1 MPEKVVIIGGG
12 AAGPKTA
19 AKLRRERADIRIDLY
34 TQEDI
39 ISYSACGLPYYI
51 ENIIQNSDILIVRT
65 PDDFEKQNIHIHL
78 KQRCIKVN
86 TDEHTV
92 LIQDLISDN
101 AYEVHYDILVIATGA
116 IPVVPKIDNLHLK
129 NIFTLRTIQDGIDI
143 KQKMLKSK
151 RAVLLGGGYISVEVL
166 EAFVHNNLQVTLIE
180 QHSHILKMFD
190 EDFALRIEDYIIGRN
205 PGQVNILTN
214 EKVVRFEGNAEG
226 EVAKVITETGK
237 EIETDF
243 VVLGTGVRPNTDFL
257 LDSGIRLGINNSVK
271 VDKTLRT
278 SRYDVY
284 AVGDCTDNFNLV
296 TNRYTWVPMGS
307 TANKEGRCAAINIAG
322 GNCLFDGILNSTIT
336 KYFNL
341 TISIIGISYKDA
353 VAHGFQP
360 EYAIVTK
367 RDKAGY
373 MPESGMMT
381 LKLIADKNTHTIL
394 GIQGIGEAGVNQ
406 RINTVIPAILS
417 KTKLE
422 SFINLDLPYS
432 PPYSPAIDP
441 VLNAAQ
447 IIYQKI
453 NGING

>member
-19 AKLRRERADIRIDLY
+19 AKLRRERNDLKIDLY

-39 ISYSACGLPYYI
+39 ISYSACGLPYFI
-51 ENIIQNSDILIVRT
+51 ENIIQKPNTLIMRT
-65 PDDFEKQNIHIHL
+65 PEDFKKQNIDIHT
-78 KQRCIKVN
+78 KQKCIGVDTRNK
-86 TDEHTV
+86 TV
-92 LIQDLISDN
+92 TIEDLVSQNI
-101 AYEVHYDILVIATGA
+101 YEVIYDVLVIATGA
-116 IPVVPKIDNLHLK
+116 TPIVPNIRNVDLK
-129 NIFTLRTIQDGIDI
+129 NIFTLRTIQDGIKI
-143 KQKMLKSK
+143 KEKMLNSK
-151 RAVLLGGGYISVEVL
+151 KAVLIGGGYISIEL
-166 EAFVHNNLQVTLIE
+166 MEAFVHNGLHVTLIE
-180 QHSHILKMFD
+180 KNKHILSMFD
-190 EDFALRIEDYIIGRN
+190 EDFAQAITDHILGHT

-214 EKVVRFEGNAEG
+214 EEVVSFIGNEND
-226 EVAKVITETGK
+226 EVSKVITASGK

-257 LDSGIRLGINNSVK
+257 QGSDIKLSVNNSIK
-271 VDKTLRT
+271 VGHTMRT
-278 SRYDVY
+278 SKTGVF

-322 GNCLFDGILNSTIT
+322 GICSFDGIMNSTIT
-336 KYFNL
+336 KYFDY
-341 TISIIGISYKDA
+341 TISMIGISYREA
-353 VAHGFQP
+353 TELGFQP

-373 MPESGMMT
+373 MPNTGTIT

-394 GIQGIGEAGVNQ
+394 GIQGIGDGEVNQ

-422 SFINLDLPYS
+422 SFMNLDLPYS

-453 NGING
+453 SS

>member
-19 AKLRRERADIRIDLY
+19 AKLRRERNDLKIDLY

-39 ISYSACGLPYYI
+39 ISYSACGLPYFI
-51 ENIIQNSDILIVRT
+51 ENIIQKPNTLIMRT
-65 PDDFEKQNIHIHL
+65 PEDFKKQNIDIHT
-78 KQRCIKVN
+78 KQKCIGVDTRNK
-86 TDEHTV
+86 TV
-92 LIQDLISDN
+92 TIEDLVSQNI
-101 AYEVHYDILVIATGA
+101 YEVIYDVLVIATGA
-116 IPVVPKIDNLHLK
+116 TPIVPNIRNVDLK
-129 NIFTLRTIQDGIDI
+129 NIFTLRTIQDGIKI
-143 KQKMLKSK
+143 KEKMLNSK
-151 RAVLLGGGYISVEVL
+151 KAVLIGGGYISIEL
-166 EAFVHNNLQVTLIE
+166 MEAFVHNGLHVTLIE
-180 QHSHILKMFD
+180 KNKHILSMFD
-190 EDFALRIEDYIIGRN
+190 EDFAQAITDHILGHT

-214 EKVVRFEGNAEG
+214 EEVVSFIGNEND
-226 EVAKVITETGK
+226 EVSKVITASGK

-257 LDSGIRLGINNSVK
+257 QGSDIKLSVNNSIK
-271 VDKTLRT
+271 VGHTMRT
-278 SRYDVY
+278 SKTGVF

-322 GNCLFDGILNSTIT
+322 GICSFDGIMNSTIT
-336 KYFNL
+336 KYFNY
-341 TISIIGISYKDA
+341 TISMIGISYREA
-353 VAHGFQP
+353 TELGFQP

-373 MPESGMMT
+373 MPNTGTIT

-394 GIQGIGEAGVNQ
+394 GIQGIGDGEVNQ

-422 SFINLDLPYS
+422 SFMNLDLPYS

-453 NGING
+453 SS